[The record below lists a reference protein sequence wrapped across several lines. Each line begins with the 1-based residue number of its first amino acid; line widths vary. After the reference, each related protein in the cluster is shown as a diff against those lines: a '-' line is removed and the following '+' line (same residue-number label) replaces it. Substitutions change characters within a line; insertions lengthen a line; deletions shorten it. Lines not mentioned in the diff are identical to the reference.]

1 MVAGAAARQNG
12 PLLIRLTASMS
23 LRCFIVR
30 RCLHASLQAAG
41 LRAVNLPQVVDARR
55 HVHPPV
61 PLDAG
66 YIVVDRRA
74 FARITF
80 PRADGSDAAAMQT
93 VGFATLSGVLRAIC
107 AERIGVAGRAAIP
120 GPKRALELRRAGR
133 WQEVLDASERVE
145 APMRARLEAWL
156 RGWHFALYRAAL
168 RVFKRF

>member
-1 MVAGAAARQNG
+1 
-12 PLLIRLTASMS
+12 MS
-23 LRCFIVR
+23 LRSFIVR
-30 RCLHASLQAAG
+30 RCLQSCLKAAG
-41 LRAVNLPQVVDARR
+41 LRVVNLPLVVDARE
-55 HVHPPV
+55 HVEPAV
-61 PLDAG
+61 RLDAG
-66 YIVVDRRA
+66 YLVVDRRA
-74 FARITF
+74 FAWITF
-80 PRADGSDAAAMQT
+80 PRTGGNGAAPCHT
-93 VGFATLSGVLRAIC
+93 VGFATLSGVLRSIC